1 MFRKNG
7 VILVTTLLFVTMI
20 VMFSVLVSQQGRQTL
35 MAGVGYS
42 ESEQAYDAA
51 ISGIEYVKGQLA
63 LSNSW
68 GKSSGGGSVE
78 GLGPGAGS
86 VINDHS
92 LLKIESDSNSVVGY
106 LNDSGNISFSVSFVS
121 DSGLK
126 DNALIKAKKCKY
138 MSYNNLGVSSP
149 ALNAPDASSPDANVI
164 ADLRR
169 SVPANSFYVV
179 SKGVCGK
186 HVKYVEA
193 ILSSDASSNSSDG
206 STMINGD
213 IIVKSSND
221 KKNDSLLTLDHVNSN
236 SDGRMMATGDI
247 SLSFDNGNGTV
258 GEEKDLSKLITSKHG
273 ALITANSVK
282 SGKTVL
288 LGNGDSTEAENIKNS
303 KNVKFVKI
311 TQDEKDGF
319 SSEMASISDFSNVSN
334 EYLGTGENEIPQ
346 GTYIYY
352 DNEWKY
358 LPTAPSL
365 NSADVAFT
373 QQDLDKAIPVF
384 NADAE
389 IDSEKYVSPGVDYI
403 KLGEGISKD
412 GRTVKVT
419 DKISSKLSSD
429 GGAGLHFVVLEENGT
444 TSVTAEDG
452 TSTEVNAYK
461 VSDTDSV
468 DFQISSSGS
477 VVSTGDLDI
486 QGELIGNGKVFANG
500 KLSFNG
506 SSSLETAPNSGVVAW
521 AGNGIN
527 VSPAKNVSDYTF
539 GELADTVVPEAK
551 IESNEQDNSLDPLG
565 VSFNLDAVGRKF
577 TLGDNNADFKRGIMP
592 YDTTADSRFYYEIDL
607 AEGFNSDAY
616 SNESTKVYYNYD
628 YWGNVWGHVFDE
640 SKHKIK
646 PDTHGN
652 YFVYS
657 KENDRYALG
666 IYTNLNYKYW
676 VDAKIDAYCKEE
688 LYKTINVGDSWYKV
702 NWGKLNAFVGTDE
715 DGHPALLFKDSNGN
729 TYKTYGDY
737 IGSLNEGDITIE
749 KGHYGPMGGWHVEK
763 KYKYDSSKQGFY
775 TKIEQPKT
783 NQEDQKNRARNKD
796 IRNRK
801 VREKV
806 TNINSNIYIKGSL
819 FSKNGDIN
827 IETNEKKFDILG
839 AIFTEKG
846 NLSFNNTS
854 RVRLLYDPDY
864 VPLFRDRGVTT
875 FSKFMACF
883 DY

>member
-20 VMFSVLVSQQGRQTL
+20 VMFSVLVSQQGKQTL

-63 LSNSW
+63 ISNSW
-68 GKSSGGGSVE
+68 GKPGNGGSFD
-78 GLGPGAGS
+78 GLGSGS
-86 VINDHS
+86 GSAITDPS
-92 LLKIESDSNSVVGY
+92 LLRIESDSNSVVGY

-121 DSGLK
+121 DSSLK
-126 DNALIKAKKCKY
+126 DNALLKAKKCKY

-149 ALNAPDASSPDANVI
+149 ALNAPDASSPDANVV

-193 ILSSDASSNSSDG
+193 ILSSDGSSTSSDG

-221 KKNDSLLTLDHVNSN
+221 EKDDPLLALDHVNSN

-258 GEEKDLSKLITSKHG
+258 GKEKDLSKLITSKHG

-282 SGKTVL
+282 SGKNVL
-288 LGNGDSTEAENIKNS
+288 LGNGDSTEAENIKKS

-319 SSEMASISDFSNVSN
+319 SSEMASISDFSNVSS

-352 DNEWKY
+352 DSEWKY
-358 LPTAPSL
+358 LPKAPYL
-365 NSADVAFT
+365 NSADVAFN
-373 QQDLDKAIPVF
+373 QQDLDNAIPVF

-429 GGAGLHFVVLEENGT
+429 GGAGLHFVVLEENGK

-521 AGNGIN
+521 AGKGISI
-527 VSPAKNVSDYTF
+527 SPAKNVSDYTF

-551 IESNEQDNSLDPLG
+551 IESNEQDDSLDPLD
-565 VSFNLDAVGRKF
+565 VDFYLNVGGKKF
-577 TLGDNNADFKRGIMP
+577 TLGDQNTNFNQVMSYG
-592 YDTTADSRFYYEIDL
+592 TTAESRFYYEIDL

-616 SNESTKVYYNYD
+616 SNESTKVYYDYD

-666 IYTNLNYKYW
+666 IYTNLNYNYW

-688 LYKTINVGDSWYKV
+688 LYKYINVGGSWYKV
-702 NWGKLNAFVGTDE
+702 NWGKLNASVGTDE
-715 DGHPALLFKDSNGN
+715 NNNYALFFKDSNGV
-729 TYKTYGDY
+729 THKTYGDY
-737 IGSLNEGDITIE
+737 ISSLDKGDITIE
-749 KGHYGPMGGWHVEK
+749 KGHFGMMGGWHVEK
-763 KYKYDSSKQGFY
+763 KYKYDSNQDKFC

-783 NQEDQKNRARNKD
+783 NSEDQRNRARNKD

-801 VREKV
+801 VREKIA
-806 TNINSNIYIKGSL
+806 NINSNIYIKGSL
-819 FSKNGDIN
+819 FSKNGDID

>member
-1 MFRKNG
+1 MFRKKG

-63 LSNSW
+63 ISNSW
-68 GKSSGGGSVE
+68 GKSSGGGSFD

-92 LLKIESDSNSVVGY
+92 LLRIESDSNSVVGY

-121 DSGLK
+121 DSSLK
-126 DNALIKAKKCKY
+126 DNALLKAKKCKY

-164 ADLRR
+164 TDLRR

-193 ILSSDASSNSSDG
+193 ILSSDGSSTSSDG

-221 KKNDSLLTLDHVNSN
+221 EKDDPLLALDHVNSN

-258 GEEKDLSKLITSKHG
+258 GKEKDLGKLITSNHG

-288 LGNGDSTEAENIKNS
+288 LGNSDSTEAENIKKS

-319 SSEMASISDFSNVSN
+319 SSEMASISDFSNVSS

-358 LPTAPSL
+358 LPKAPYL
-365 NSADVAFT
+365 NSADVAFN

-384 NADAE
+384 NANAE

-429 GGAGLHFVVLEENGT
+429 GGAGLHFVVLEENGK

-521 AGNGIN
+521 AGNGISI
-527 VSPAKNVSDYTF
+527 SPAKNVSDYTF

-551 IESNEQDNSLDPLG
+551 IESNEQDDSLELD
-565 VSFNLDAVGRKF
+565 VSFNFDFDGKKF
-577 TLGDNNADFKRGIMP
+577 TLGNKGDDFKVGKP
-592 YDTTADSRFYYEIDL
+592 YEATAESQFHNEIAL
-607 AEGFNSDAY
+607 GEKFNPDAY
-616 SNESTKVYYNYD
+616 SDGDAKVYINFAQWQWWGYFFDKDKHDIASDIYGD
-628 YWGNVWGHVFDE
+628 YVC
-640 SKHKIK
+640 SKKNK
-646 PDTHGN
+646 N
-652 YFVYS
+652 F
-657 KENDRYALG
+657 LG
-666 IYTNLNYKYW
+666 YPINSSYKNW
-676 VDAKIDAYCKEE
+676 VDTQIAYYCEKE
-688 LYKTINVGDSWYKV
+688 LYKDIKVGDSYYRV
-702 NWGKLNAFVGTDE
+702 NWGKLNASVGTK
-715 DGHPALLFKDSNGN
+715 DGKPALFLKDSNGN
-729 TYKTYGDY
+729 TYDTYGDY
-737 IGSLNEGDITIE
+737 ISSLKLEEGDITIE
-749 KGHYGPMGGWHVEK
+749 KGHFDRGGWWHVEN
-763 KYKYDSSKQGFY
+763 KYKYDSTQGKFC
-775 TKIEQPKT
+775 TKIEKPKT
-783 NQEDQKNRARNKD
+783 NREDQKNRARDKD

-801 VREKV
+801 VREKIA
-806 TNINSNIYIKGSL
+806 NINSNIYIKGSL
-819 FSKNGDIN
+819 FSKNGDID

-846 NLSFNNTS
+846 DLSFNNTS

>member
-1 MFRKNG
+1 MFRKKG

-20 VMFSVLVSQQGRQTL
+20 VMFSVLVSQQGKQTL

-68 GKSSGGGSVE
+68 GKPGNGGSVE

-92 LLKIESDSNSVVGY
+92 LLRIESDSNSVVGY

-121 DSGLK
+121 DSSLK
-126 DNALIKAKKCKY
+126 DNALLKAKKCKY
-138 MSYNNLGVSSP
+138 RSYNNLGVSSP
-149 ALNAPDASSPDANVI
+149 ALNAPDASSPDANVV

-193 ILSSDASSNSSDG
+193 ILSSDGSSTSSDG

-221 KKNDSLLTLDHVNSN
+221 KKGDSLLALDHVNSN

-258 GEEKDLSKLITSKHG
+258 DEEKDLGKLITSKHG

-282 SGKTVL
+282 SGKNVL
-288 LGNGDSTEAENIKNS
+288 LGNGDSTEAENIKKS

-352 DNEWKY
+352 DSEWKY
-358 LPTAPSL
+358 LPKAPYL
-365 NSADVAFT
+365 NSADVAFN
-373 QQDLDKAIPVF
+373 QQDLDNAIPVF

-403 KLGEGISKD
+403 KLGDGISKD

-429 GGAGLHFVVLEENGT
+429 GGAGLHFVVLEENGK

-521 AGNGIN
+521 AGNGISI
-527 VSPAKNVSDYTF
+527 SPAKNVSDYTF

-551 IESNEQDNSLDPLG
+551 IESDDQSYSPLD
-565 VSFNLDAVGRKF
+565 VNFALDFDEKKY
-577 TLGDNNADFKRGIMP
+577 TLGNVNSNFGSVGMS
-592 YDTTADSRFYYEIDL
+592 YDATADSQFRSEIGL
-607 AEGFNSDAY
+607 EENFNSDAY
-616 SNESTKVYYNYD
+616 DE
-628 YWGNVWGHVFDE
+628 NVKIYMNLCDHICLFDE
-640 SKHKIK
+640 SKYEVGTYYWRFGLITIVL
-646 PDTHGN
+646 PNAVLSNGDLLGLYDDDN
-652 YFVYS
+652 
-657 KENDRYALG
+657 NRY
-666 IYTNLNYKYW
+666 KDW
-676 VDAKIDAYCKEE
+676 VDSKINNYCERE
-688 LYKTINVGDSWYKV
+688 LCETIQVGGSWYKV
-702 NWGKLNAFVGTDE
+702 NWGKLNASVGKDKNGNT
-715 DGHPALLFKDSNGN
+715 ALLFKDSDGN
-729 TYKTYGDY
+729 TYDKYGDY
-737 IGSLNEGDITIE
+737 IGSLTVDDITIE
-749 KGHYGPMGGWHVEK
+749 KTYYDGRRWHSE
-763 KYKYDSSKQGFY
+763 KYKYDSTQGKFC

-783 NQEDQKNRARNKD
+783 NQEDQRNRARNKD

-801 VREKV
+801 VREKIA
-806 TNINSNIYIKGSL
+806 NINSNIYIKGSL
-819 FSKNGDIN
+819 FSKNGDID

-839 AIFTEKG
+839 AIFTENG

>member
-20 VMFSVLVSQQGRQTL
+20 VMFSVLVSQQGKQTL

-63 LSNSW
+63 ISNSW
-68 GKSSGGGSVE
+68 GKPGNGGSFD
-78 GLGPGAGS
+78 GLGSGSSS
-86 VINDHS
+86 VITDPS
-92 LLKIESDSNSVVGY
+92 LLRIESDSNSVVGY

-121 DSGLK
+121 DSSLK

-149 ALNAPDASSPDANVI
+149 ALNAPDASSPDANVV

-193 ILSSDASSNSSDG
+193 ILSSDGSSTSSDG

-221 KKNDSLLTLDHVNSN
+221 EKDDPLLTLDHVNSN

-258 GEEKDLSKLITSKHG
+258 GKEKDLGKLITSKHG

-282 SGKTVL
+282 SGDKVL
-288 LGNGDSTEAENIKNS
+288 LGNSDSTEAENIKKS

-358 LPTAPSL
+358 LPKAPSL

-389 IDSEKYVSPGVDYI
+389 IDSEKYTSPGVDYI

-419 DKISSKLSSD
+419 DKISSKLSSG
-429 GGAGLHFVVLEENGT
+429 GGAGLHFVVLEENGK

-521 AGNGIN
+521 AGNGISI
-527 VSPAKNVSDYTF
+527 SPAKNVSDYTF
-539 GELADTVVPEAK
+539 GELANTVVPEAK
-551 IESNEQDNSLDPLG
+551 LESDEQNYSLSSLD
-565 VSFNLDAVGRKF
+565 VNFNLDVGGKKF
-577 TLGDNNADFKRGIMP
+577 TLDNKNTNFKIGMP
-592 YDTTADSRFYYEIDL
+592 YEATAESQFHYGIGL
-607 AEGFNSDAY
+607 AERFNSDAY
-616 SNESTKVYYNYD
+616 SNGDAKVYVDYNGWAYL
-628 YWGNVWGHVFDE
+628 FDE
-640 SKHKIK
+640 SKH
-646 PDTHGN
+646 
-652 YFVYS
+652 YVY
-657 KENDRYALG
+657 ENGAYSQKNKRLLG
-666 IYTNLNYKYW
+666 VYPNWTYKYW
-676 VDAKIDAYCKEE
+676 VDSNIDAYKNYCEKE
-688 LYKTINVGDSWYKV
+688 LYQNIKAGDSYYKV
-702 NWGKLNAFVGTDE
+702 YWGKLNAFVGTDE
-715 DGHPALLFKDSNGN
+715 NGKPALLFKDSNGN

-737 IGSLNEGDITIE
+737 ISSLTEGDITIE
-749 KGHYGPMGGWHVEK
+749 KMYYDRRGWHSE

-775 TKIEQPKT
+775 TKIEQPNT
-783 NQEDQKNRARNKD
+783 NREDQKSRARNKD
-796 IRNRK
+796 IRNKK
-801 VREKV
+801 VKEKIA
-806 TNINSNIYIKGSL
+806 NINSNIYIKGSL
-819 FSKNGDIN
+819 FSKNGDID

-839 AIFTEKG
+839 AIFTENG